1 MAKRTICFTGHRPA
15 QLYGYGCS
23 AWRDNEALKIRI
35 ADELEALVE
44 ADGGEFSRYD
54 FITGGAQGAD
64 QLCFWAVE
72 QLKDALRAAR
82 PAITVRNVVYIPFEG
97 QEDKWHES
105 GSFSQREYRAMLERA
120 DEVRNVSGITRDS
133 LGSRHRGNVVGA
145 YFARN
150 HAMVDASDLLVC
162 IWNKPFIPGN
172 GSGGGTDECVVYAM
186 GRDHEVLVIDVSR
199 SSTYRLSHNVLL
211 GEEDCDEPRRDKGP
225 DPATARGNPRI
236 GNRLRAARRCPRP
249 RPIPRSEL

>member
-23 AWRDNEALKIRI
+23 AWRDNQALKIRI
-35 ADELEALVE
+35 AEELEALVE

-72 QLKDALRAAR
+72 QLKDALRDTR

-105 GSFSQREYRAMLERA
+105 GSFGQREYRAMLERA
-120 DEVRNVSGITRDS
+120 DEVRNVSGITRDG
-133 LGSRHRGNVVGA
+133 LGSCHRQSIMGA

-199 SSTYRLSHNVLL
+199 SSTYRLSHTVLL
-211 GEEDCDEPRRDKGP
+211 GEEDC
-225 DPATARGNPRI
+225 PAPAGSKD
-236 GNRLRAARRCPRP
+236 
-249 RPIPRSEL
+249 PIPQAPDTSPGSTTDSAPPASTQGPI